1 MTRWLLRWSVGL
13 LCLFFAVSGVLI
25 AAQFGAEAWGFAR
38 VGGVMLW
45 AALAMGCTAAV
56 GVIFTLVFGY
66 LSTRI
71 FSRAQW
77 CAAGVVALA
86 LAAAAW
92 GWNRLGSLDLPIVLP
107 IDGCTEVHELVGS
120 EVGELIPLGFSF
132 VADAAEGQGLRARVM
147 SSYRGRTE
155 QRVLLLLPDE
165 PQRSKGW
172 ALCFRRVALY
182 NGVPHAELRAVR
194 EPGHYLLLG
203 GALGALGCLMA
214 LLFGA
219 GRRDA

>member
-1 MTRWLLRWSVGL
+1 MTRWLLRWLVGL

-56 GVIFTLVFGY
+56 GLIFTLVFGY
-66 LSTRI
+66 LSTRL
-71 FSRAQW
+71 FTRAHW
-77 CAAGVVALA
+77 GAAGAAALA
-86 LAAAAW
+86 LVAFAW
-92 GWNRLGSLDLPIVLP
+92 GWNRLDSCDLPLVLP

-132 VADAAEGQGLRARVM
+132 VADAAEGQGLRARVL
-147 SSYRGRTE
+147 SAYRGRTE
-155 QRVLLLLPDE
+155 QRVLHLQPGE
-165 PQRSKGW
+165 PQRSRGW
-172 ALCFRRVALY
+172 SLCFCRVACY
-182 NGVPHAELRAVR
+182 NGVPHAELRVIR

-203 GALGALGCLMA
+203 GALGALGCLAA
-214 LLFGA
+214 LLLGT
-219 GRRDA
+219 GKREP